1 MTALNIETRGLSSE
15 QLEIVT
21 GGMLVRGDQY
31 KAINQW
37 VHPLDIVSVK
47 AVEVEIV
54 AIGR

>member
-1 MTALNIETRGLSSE
+1 MTALNVETRELNRE
-15 QLEIVT
+15 QLELVT

-31 KAINQW
+31 KAIHQW
-37 VHPLDIVSVK
+37 VHPLDIVSAK